1 VAVTDL
7 DAEEAAQAETQ
18 SQAQAQ
24 SAQDGAALGA
34 REPAYRRVTVH
45 EQGHAHPDPHSH
57 SHVHSQSHSHD
68 PLHSDDHAHS
78 HGHPHPHLH
87 ESLPDGDPAHVH
99 SHDGVLAHSHVHEHL
114 HDGDHL
120 HVHTHVRD
128 HPHDHDH
135 DHDHGS
141 EHVTSITLEQDIL
154 AKNQLL
160 AERNRGWL
168 AGRSILALNLM
179 SSPGAGKTTL
189 LERTIHDLGATL
201 PLTVIEGDQATLNDA
216 ERIRATG
223 ARVVQIN
230 TGTGC
235 HLDAEMASRAL
246 TQLDPPMHSV
256 LMIENVGNLVCPA
269 LFDLGERAK
278 VLILSVTEGED
289 KPIKYPHMFR
299 ACSLLLLNKIDL
311 LPYLRFDV
319 GRCIDYARRVNPQI
333 EILQVSA
340 QSGEGM
346 EAWYGWVRALRV
358 LGGRLEG

>member
-1 VAVTDL
+1 MCTTCGCSNTQGAAVTDL
-7 DAEEAAQAETQ
+7 DAEEAAQAKVDAQ
-18 SQAQAQ
+18 SQATREV
-24 SAQDGAALGA
+24 AAAGT
-34 REPAYRRVTVH
+34 REPSYRRVAEH
-45 EQGHAHPDPHSH
+45 EQGHAHLHPQSH
-57 SHVHSQSHSHD
+57 SHVRGQPHSHD
-68 PLHSDDHAHS
+68 SQY
-78 HGHPHPHLH
+78 PHHH
-87 ESLPDGDPAHVH
+87 EHEH
-99 SHDGVLAHSHVHEHL
+99 SHDGVHAHSHPHEHS
-114 HDGDHL
+114 HDGDHS
-120 HVHTHVRD
+120 HDHTHMYD
-128 HPHDHDH
+128 HPHN
-135 DHDHGS
+135 HGS

-189 LERTIHDLGATL
+189 LERTIRDLGETL

-256 LMIENVGNLVCPA
+256 VMIENVGNLVCPA
-269 LFDLGERAK
+269 LFDLGEGAK

-319 GRCIDYARRVNPQI
+319 EKCIGYARRVNPGI
-333 EILQVSA
+333 EILRVSA

-346 EAWYGWVRALRV
+346 ETWYAWLRAMR
-358 LGGRLEG
+358 

>member
-1 VAVTDL
+1 MCTTCGCSNTQGAAVTDL
-7 DAEEAAQAETQ
+7 DAEEAAQAGTQ
-18 SQAQAQ
+18 SQAQA
-24 SAQDGAALGA
+24 AQDGAALGA
-34 REPAYRRVTVH
+34 REPAYRRVSEY
-45 EQGHAHPDPHSH
+45 EQGHVHPHPHGH
-57 SHVHSQSHSHD
+57 SHVHGQSHAHD
-68 PLHSDDHAHS
+68 SLHSDDDVHSLDHS
-78 HGHPHPHLH
+78 HPHSH
-87 ESLPDGDPAHVH
+87 EHEH
-99 SHDGVLAHSHVHEHL
+99 SHDGEHSHA
-114 HDGDHL
+114 
-120 HVHTHVRD
+120 HTHAHD
-128 HPHDHDH
+128 HPHVHDH
-135 DHDHGS
+135 ER
-141 EHVTSITLEQDIL
+141 EHVTSITLERDIL

-189 LERTIHDLGATL
+189 LERTIRDLGETF
-201 PLTVIEGDQATLNDA
+201 PLSVIEGDQATLNDA

-235 HLDAEMASRAL
+235 HLDAQMASRAL

-256 LMIENVGNLVCPA
+256 VMIENVGNLVCPA
-269 LFDLGERAK
+269 LFDLGEKAK

-311 LPYLRFDV
+311 LPHLRFDV
-319 GRCIDYARRVNPQI
+319 EQCIDYARRVNPQI

-346 EAWYGWVRALRV
+346 EAWYAWLRAREERAASMQV
-358 LGGRLEG
+358 